1 MCAMNP
7 RLLRPTASGFNPKS
21 IAGLEA
27 WYAADVSSSIT
38 IETGVQKW
46 ADLSGKGSDLIQ
58 NVTNN
63 QPAHGS
69 VTLNGKPT
77 VTFDGTN
84 DSMRVAFTLTQPFA
98 YFGVMRFEV
107 ITGIHY
113 LLDGRNQASG
123 SRSGEVLVFSSNKT
137 LFAGSLLSLNPTP
150 AGSMTTFNVW
160 DYLYNGSSSAVRLRK
175 TAATVTGNAG
185 TNNGSGLTMGAASG
199 ASNDSSFG
207 NCSWAELLV
216 YSKSVPEAEADR
228 IRKYLGTKWGLAYLS

>member
-1 MCAMNP
+1 MNA
-7 RLLRPTASGFNPKS
+7 RLLRPLASGFNPKS

-27 WYAADVSSSIT
+27 WYAADVASSIT
-38 IETGVQKW
+38 IATGVQQW
-46 ADLSGKGSDLIQ
+46 SDLSGKGRHLVQ

-63 QPAHGS
+63 QPAHNS

-77 VTFDGTN
+77 VTFDGMN
-84 DSMRVAFTLTQPFA
+84 DSMRVAFTLTQPYA
-98 YFGVMRFEV
+98 YFAVMRFEV

-123 SRSGEVLVFSSNKT
+123 SRSGEVLVFSNNKT
-137 LFAGSLLSLNPTP
+137 LFAGGLFSLPATP
-150 AGSMTTFNVW
+150 AGAMTTFNVW
-160 DYLYNGSSSAVRLRK
+160 DYLYNGSSSVIRLRK
-175 TAATVTGNAG
+175 TAANATGNAG
-185 TNNGSGLTMGAASG
+185 SNNGSGLTLAAASG
-199 ASNDSSFG
+199 AVNDSSFG